1 MKSEGRKDGPRALRR
16 PEGIRR
22 TGAASL
28 APFLHFRPHFRS
40 SEAFGPLP
48 SGPDRSACSAPQ
60 SRPALG
66 PDPHPR
72 IPARIFLSGPA
83 PVPSS
88 VLPANPRSEP
98 TAHHS
103 PTPAPS
109 SSRPALATFLKALPL
124 CPFAPFLKC
133 ITCFRKLLQN
143 SFQLQVTYNA
153 ILVSAAQQYLD
164 VYRVYKGVPP

>member
-1 MKSEGRKDGPRALRR
+1 MPPFCTSGP
-16 PEGIRR
+16 
-22 TGAASL
+22 T
-28 APFLHFRPHFRS
+28 
-40 SEAFGPLP
+40 FGPPRP
-48 SGPDRSACSAPQ
+48 SALCLLDQTG
-60 SRPALG
+60 RPAL
-66 PDPHPR
+66 
-72 IPARIFLSGPA
+72 
-83 PVPSS
+83 
-88 VLPANPRSEP
+88 PRSQGP
-98 TAHHS
+98 PLALTLTLGFRLGSSSLALPLSPPQFSQLTLAHHS